1 MSAAPKRFYGI
12 SANTLVIEF
21 CGFANVSHLITKR
34 DFLEVSIHIYFT
46 YPLLKR
52 AFSWLFH
59 LIKNEERI
67 WIFFNLRLDLNL

>member
-52 AFSWLFH
+52 AFS
-59 LIKNEERI
+59 
-67 WIFFNLRLDLNL
+67 